1 MNTSI
6 RQILILLNFFL
17 ETYAWSLCSISISC
31 GRCRTVRL
39 HFDLWIKNCSKAS
52 NREIWPANKCLIH
65 IFQDSKQQ
73 RVSVRGVNEAYSNF
87 HHPSCFY
94 NYLHLMISTIDTL
107 ENPNLKPL
115 ILTTIKSPI
124 NTHGVLKDTN
134 SNLSF
139 VTTEKVKSTT
149 FSDFFS
155 ASQQLKME
163 SVTVTFLIERCLVF
177 GVHGVIFL
185 VALEV
190 EPMEDFWCKITS
202 TLWCFGGWAILDG
215 QKHPLG
221 KGCSVAMTWLG
232 WPFQSKSSYLVILI
246 PFPSSVWFPFDS
258 SIMVYPVTKE
268 SRIYNRSTANCVAC
282 SVAKSCISLGWQT
295 HGAQC
300 ASKVMGMKN
309 HAKGIWRYGLRN

>member
-6 RQILILLNFFL
+6 RQILSLLHFFL
-17 ETYAWSLCSISISC
+17 ETYAWSLCSMSISC

-65 IFQDSKQQ
+65 IFQDSK
-73 RVSVRGVNEAYSNF
+73 RNF
-87 HHPSCFY
+87 HPSCFY

-107 ENPNLKPL
+107 QNPNLKPL

-163 SVTVTFLIERCLVF
+163 SVTFLIERCLGCMVPFFCGF
-177 GVHGVIFL
+177 GSRAHGRFL
-185 VALEV
+185 TQNHLH
-190 EPMEDFWCKITS
+190 PLM
-202 TLWCFGGWAILDG
+202 LWGGPFLDG
-215 QKHPLG
+215 QSTHLAKVV
-221 KGCSVAMTWLG
+221 VASQWRDLDGLFKANHRTY
-232 WPFQSKSSYLVILI
+232 SSYFILI
-246 PFPSSVWFPFDS
+246 PFPSLVWFPVDS
-258 SIMVYPVTKE
+258 SIIAHPVTKE